1 VKKQTDAG
9 QYGKTQ
15 GCERNRQTD
24 KQTDRHSSSLLP
36 HAALAAHMVL
46 YIFCTNNMC
55 CAGERIRVHACTR
68 RTRSR
73 SRRRSGVH
81 SSWSAKGSCGSRLR
95 QCSSRAS
102 SRTRLA
108 GCNLRCRA
116 VQGVRGGSQRLAFG
130 FAGLRRRGFA
140 HAAAGAVI
148 GGIDGGLAARGG
160 WGEAVAA
167 AVCAVKV
174 VVAVVRRRGRRR

>member
-1 VKKQTDAG
+1 
-9 QYGKTQ
+9 
-15 GCERNRQTD
+15 
-24 KQTDRHSSSLLP
+24 
-36 HAALAAHMVL
+36 MVL

-174 VVAVVRRRGRRR
+174 VVVRGGGGGDAAERSEAVKAAMVAVGAVAAAAAAHGERHSWAPG